1 MINVKTHT
9 SLRMDN
15 ASNVLNDFNTVTFAM
30 QRNVLNAQTRSN
42 SKTMVSVGKIIASNI
57 LMKEG
62 TSV

>member
-15 ASNVLNDFNTVTFAM
+15 ASNVLNDSNTVTFAM

>member
-1 MINVKTHT
+1 VINVKTHT

-15 ASNVLNDFNTVTFAM
+15 ASNVLNDSNTVTFAM